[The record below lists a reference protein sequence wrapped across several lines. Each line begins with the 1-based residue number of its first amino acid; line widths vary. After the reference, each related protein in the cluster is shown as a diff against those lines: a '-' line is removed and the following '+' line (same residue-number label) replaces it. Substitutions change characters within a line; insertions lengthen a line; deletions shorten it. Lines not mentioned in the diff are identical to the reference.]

1 MAPDATT
8 AASVALDDDV
18 IYFQYDSSTPLR
30 FSALHNTSTKNCAK
44 DKKSPCKD

>member
-8 AASVALDDDV
+8 AASGGSSLFDQYQPFAGDDV

-30 FSALHNTSTKNCAK
+30 FSA
-44 DKKSPCKD
+44 PV